1 MNFQLLCLLQG
12 KVALDDVN
20 ENPRTLR
27 PGVRLAVLKVTLANE
42 EVLFERVL
50 HCSVPTVPVLPGWDC
65 CNHPVALTLP
75 KPVEGSAMR
84 QFPPGAETE
93 HICKK
98 L

>member
-42 EVLFERVL
+42 EVLLGQGAILTAQSLQFL
-50 HCSVPTVPVLPGWDC
+50 FSLGGTVATTQLP
-65 CNHPVALTLP
+65 
-75 KPVEGSAMR
+75 
-84 QFPPGAETE
+84 
-93 HICKK
+93 
-98 L
+98 